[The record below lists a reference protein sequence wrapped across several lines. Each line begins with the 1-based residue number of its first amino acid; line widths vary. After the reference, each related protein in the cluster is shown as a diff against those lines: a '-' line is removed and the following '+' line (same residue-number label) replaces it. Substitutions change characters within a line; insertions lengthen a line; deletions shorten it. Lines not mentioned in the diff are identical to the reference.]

1 MSVYE
6 MSLGEMSVNE
16 MSIDEITRSLE
27 NVEIE
32 SQPKVDKL

>member
-32 SQPKVDKL
+32 SQAKVDKL

>member
-1 MSVYE
+1 

-32 SQPKVDKL
+32 SQAKVDKL